1 MWLII
6 PLVIV
11 TAIGAI
17 GLINASMARG
27 ADSNFTVD
35 IGDTEAEISGV
46 RQGGYDP
53 DCGHYYPG
61 GGPGTT
67 GPVSASSGK
76 WAGIGYGMLSG
87 SRCPGYYGTDPVQDR
102 TGQTSMS
109 FRPAAGGE
117 KGVGQV
123 FLVGTMRHDNNPVIV
138 SPNKGTTYTGSL
150 RVRLAKKVNGGGYA
164 INQTFPWTEE
174 DTYNSCT
181 ASLDS
186 TGAMVVGHNGGA
198 VDSSNAIPTEWGWDA
213 SGQLVFLGDGTYYQ
227 ETYYDHAARQ
237 LRRAYHYGGQ
247 LGGKYRQEGY
257 YYYFATDGNDLDR
270 GNKDINNRQCSDD
283 NLRITATRSTE
294 MWEAPNGVKYQLKLW
309 GFTNI
314 GASDQCQPAA
324 EQNALSE
331 AFVTKERATSY
342 GCLYGSLEQVRPV
355 TFSKTAQADESARVP
370 GKAGATPPTAEFDN
384 VSEAGSY
391 GADAWPA
398 IESLTPTDWGEN
410 GKATSTQQYTLLA
423 PNDKAAVR
431 ERQMTPAAVIAAD
444 GTVTSS
450 GWRLNGVT
458 CTYGDDGKRL
468 ELSDAAGGG
477 YLDEKQFDPATR
489 TLSLDQSKLARL
501 LTETDIHCMWRN
513 EYVMAPGRLT
523 LVNIVDSGTAAPTDW
538 TLTATPKS
546 ADLYGQRTVT
556 GVSGDQAVTA
566 QSTSAGTYTLSATGG
581 PSGYAQNGQWSC
593 SAADGS
599 AIPVAAGE
607 ELVLPEGKDVTCTIH
622 HKTTTTPV
630 SAVKSVKGASDGAV
644 LTDYALNYTCT
655 PGADGAAKEEGTVR
669 AGGDGASVALPAAQ
683 AGATCVV
690 TEQRLGDD
698 GLKAVSPDNQGRFSW
713 GEPSFAV
720 AVGKDGNP
728 TQVATTAVPATDS
741 MGPGVSFTV
750 PDSTDGDVTISVTNT
765 VVPHA
770 GVTKTF
776 DRVVKSPTVV
786 GGRDTFDQTYT
797 VVVANPSTVQALAY
811 SVDDTA
817 VAPSGS
823 AVNSVT
829 VTGGDP
835 AHPAQVT
842 GPNWKVEDAGLAAGA
857 NHTYTVTVNVSAP
870 DAGLTGLQNH
880 QGAQCVDGA
889 PMIRNTATV
898 TTKGDAQGVSA
909 SACGDV
915 PANPSF
921 SASKSAVEVTRNAGE
936 GTFTASYEV
945 TVTNTSHAEARIAR
959 DVRDQPGLPA
969 SAKVDR
975 VEVREGGALTRTIPG
990 AEATANG
997 GFVLAEAGSGD
1008 PLAKVPDG
1016 ATTGGGT
1023 RVLGI
1028 QVVFTVDS
1036 ASPGYAAEDYRCGA
1050 TRADGRPSGLVN
1062 TVVMEGDRTTGDDT
1076 ACLSADSALKFSK
1089 IVATRPGAG
1098 STFDVSYTISVV
1110 NEGALPGDT
1119 GQVKDTPVF
1128 PAGLVINSV
1137 TVAEGSDAPHPVT
1150 ADASGAYPVSAGRTV
1165 ASGQTLT
1172 WTVSI
1177 NVSIDPGAAGYTD
1190 EALACS
1196 ADADGALQPGHGL
1209 FNKVLPEA
1217 GKDKS
1222 TAKNHDTACT
1232 DADPNAGRRS
1242 ITVVKTGSQGNLDG
1256 AAFDVYP
1263 VDPSSPGAA
1272 PLAGGVTPTGA
1283 KGEFTV
1289 SALPVNREYWLV
1301 ETRAPA
1307 GHQLLANPVRIKVTA
1322 TGIEVLNARE
1332 LGVSTATVSASAGQ
1346 DLVNILTIADIEAG
1360 ALPLSGGRGIAPH
1373 ALTGAALVGIAG
1385 ALVLQSSRRRR
1396 HAVG

>member
-1 MWLII
+1 
-6 PLVIV
+6 
-11 TAIGAI
+11 
-17 GLINASMARG
+17 MARG

-46 RQGGYDP
+46 QQGGYDP

-67 GPVSASSGK
+67 GPVSVSSGQ
-76 WAGIGYGMLSG
+76 WAGISYGMLSG
-87 SRCPGYYGTDPVQDR
+87 SRCPGSYGTDPVRDR

-109 FRPAAGGE
+109 FRPAGGGE
-117 KGVGQV
+117 KNVGQI
-123 FLVGTMRHDNNPVIV
+123 FLVGTMRHDNNPVFV
-138 SPNKGTTYTGSL
+138 SSYKGTTYAGSI
-150 RVRLAKKVNGGGYA
+150 RVRLARNVHGGGYA
-164 INQTFPWTEE
+164 INQVFPWTEE
-174 DTYNSCT
+174 DTYNNCT

-186 TGAMVVGHNGGA
+186 TGSMVIGHNGGA
-198 VDSSNAIPTEWGWDA
+198 FGSPSAIPTEWGWDA
-213 SGQLVFLGDGTYYQ
+213 AGRLVRLGDGTYYQ
-227 ETYYDHAARQ
+227 KTYYDYAGRQ
-237 LRRAYHYGGQ
+237 LRQAYHSGGQ

-257 YYYFATDGNDLDR
+257 YYYFATDGNDLER
-270 GNKDINNRQCSDD
+270 GNKDVNNRQCSDD

-314 GASDQCQPAA
+314 GNSSRCDPAVDP
-324 EQNALSE
+324 NALSE

-355 TFSKTAQADESARVP
+355 TFSKSVQADESARVP
-370 GKAGATPPTAEFDN
+370 GKAGAVPPTAEFDN

-391 GADAWPA
+391 GADAWPT
-398 IESLTPTDWGEN
+398 IESLTPTDWGEA
-410 GKATSTQQYTLLA
+410 GKVESTQNYTLLA

-431 ERQMTPAAVIAAD
+431 EREMTPAAVIAAD

-458 CTYGDDGKRL
+458 CTYGDDSKRL
-468 ELSDAAGGG
+468 ELSGAAGG

-501 LTETDIHCMWRN
+501 RTETDIHCAWSN

-523 LVNIVDSGTAAPTDW
+523 LVNVVDSGTAAPTEW
-538 TLTATPKS
+538 TLAATPKS
-546 ADLYGQRTVT
+546 TGLYGQRTIT

-566 QSTSAGTYTLSATGG
+566 QSTSAGTYKLSAAGG
-581 PSGYAQNGQWSC
+581 PLGYTQNGQWSC
-593 SAADGS
+593 AAADGS
-599 AIPVAAGE
+599 SIPVAAGE
-607 ELVLPEGKDVTCTIH
+607 ELALPEGAEVTCTVR

-630 SAVKSVKGASDGAV
+630 SAVKSVAGASDGAA
-644 LTDYALNYTCT
+644 LTDYALNYTCA
-655 PGADGAAKEEGTVR
+655 PGADGAAKAEGTVR
-669 AGGDGASVALPAAQ
+669 VGSDGASIALPAAQ
-683 AGATCVV
+683 AGATCVI
-690 TEQRLGDD
+690 TEQKLDDD
-698 GLKAVSPDNQGRFSW
+698 GLKAASPDHRGRFSW

-720 AVGKDGNP
+720 AVGKGGAS

-741 MGPGVSFTV
+741 VGPGVSFTV
-750 PDSTDGDVTISVTNT
+750 PDSTDGDVTIAVTNT

-797 VVVANPSTVQALAY
+797 VVVANPSTAQALAY

-835 AHPAQVT
+835 AHPARVT
-842 GPNWKVEDAGLAAGA
+842 GPTWNVKDVDLAAGA
-857 NHTYTVTVNVSAP
+857 NHTYTVTVNVSTP
-870 DAGLTGLQNH
+870 DSGLTGLQNY

-921 SASKSAVEVTRNAGE
+921 SASKSAVEVTRDAGE

-945 TVTNTSHAEARIAR
+945 TVTNTSHVDAAIAQ
-959 DVRDQPGLPA
+959 DVRDQLGLPA

-990 AEATANG
+990 AEAAMNG

-1008 PLAKVPDG
+1008 PLVKVPDG

-1023 RVLGI
+1023 RVLGVR
-1028 QVVFTVDS
+1028 VVFSVDPS
-1036 ASPGYAAEDYRCGA
+1036 YPGYAAEDYRCGG
-1050 TRADGRPSGLVN
+1050 TRADGQPSGLVN
-1062 TVVMEGDRTTGDDT
+1062 TVIMQGDRTTGDDT
-1076 ACLSADSALKFSK
+1076 ACLSADSTLRFSK
-1089 IVATRPGAG
+1089 VVATRPGAG

-1119 GQVKDTPVF
+1119 GQVKDAPVF
-1128 PAGLVINSV
+1128 PAGLVINGV
-1137 TVAEGSDAPHPVT
+1137 TVAKDSEAPRAVA
-1150 ADASGAYPVSAGRTV
+1150 ADASGVYPVSDGEAV

-1177 NVSIDPGAAGYTD
+1177 NVSIDPSAAGYTD
-1190 EALACS
+1190 DALAC
-1196 ADADGALQPGHGL
+1196 AADGDGVLQPGRGL
-1209 FNKVLPEA
+1209 FNRVVPEA

-1222 TAKNHDTACT
+1222 TTKNHDTACA
-1232 DADPNAGRRS
+1232 DVDPNAGRRS
-1242 ITVVKTGSQGNLDG
+1242 ITLIKTGSQGNLDG

-1263 VDPSSPGAA
+1263 VDPSSPGAV
-1272 PLAGGVTPTGA
+1272 PLAGGVAPTGA

-1322 TGIEVLNARE
+1322 TGIEVLNARD
-1332 LGVSTATVSASAGQ
+1332 LGGSTATVSASAGQ
-1346 DLVNILTIADIEAG
+1346 DLVNTLTIADIQAG
-1360 ALPLSGGRGIAPH
+1360 TLPLSGGRGIAPH
-1373 ALTGAALVGIAG
+1373 ILAGSVLVGIAG
-1385 ALVLQSSRRRR
+1385 ALIAFSSRRCRR
-1396 HAVG
+1396 AVG